1 MLYVER
7 DEKKSI
13 IAIHTSPQPQ
23 ANEQKSIM
31 DEEILA
37 FLDNSL
43 DTQPWTHLLSITDI
57 GVIRVLEDLID
68 VLVSKNVIM
77 ITDLPEGARQKIL
90 ERKTARQKIDNP
102 GIMVEDII

>member
-13 IAIHTSPQPQ
+13 IAIHSSPQPM

-37 FLDNSL
+37 FLDDSL
-43 DTQPWTHLLSITDI
+43 DTQPWMHLLSLTDI
-57 GVIRVLEDLID
+57 GVIRILEDLID
-68 VLVSKNVIM
+68 ILINKNIIM
-77 ITDLPEGARQKIL
+77 ITDLPENARQKIS
-90 ERKTARQKIDNP
+90 ERKTVRQKIDNP